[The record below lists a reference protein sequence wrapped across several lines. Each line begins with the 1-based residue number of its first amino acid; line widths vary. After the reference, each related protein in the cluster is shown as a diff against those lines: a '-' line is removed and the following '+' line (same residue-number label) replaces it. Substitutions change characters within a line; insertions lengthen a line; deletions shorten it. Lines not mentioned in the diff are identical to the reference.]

1 MEPPRWARD
10 HLGRLQ
16 IVFAHQNQGHT
27 MVIRLVFGLD
37 PSVGPESAFGAQGQ
51 PGKPYGKL
59 IEAL

>member
-10 HLGRLQ
+10 HLGHSQ

-37 PSVGPESAFGAQGQ
+37 PQSGQGRPSGSQ
-51 PGKPYGKL
+51 GHLGEPYGKL
-59 IEAL
+59 I